1 MVPEHVSLS
10 SLALRRL
17 AVIVLV
23 AANAFFVAAEFALVA
38 TRRTRIE
45 AMVRR
50 GDRKAK
56 TVQVALQDL
65 YRQLSAAQL
74 GITLASIL
82 LGYVA
87 QDTVAHLFRDWFATL
102 PPALAFL
109 TRGGVASFVALA
121 IITFLH
127 VVFGEQAPKAWA
139 ITYPEGTSRWIAA
152 PLILFS
158 WITRPVTELL
168 NRSANRVVRLLG
180 ITGTTADL
188 ERIHSPEEIRMLVE
202 QSRERGSLE
211 ASDARMLE
219 GIFEFSEK
227 NAREVMT
234 PRTQIVAFP
243 ADASLAEAADRVA
256 AAGRSRY
263 PVTGESLDDVV
274 GIVHAKDILRG
285 LLSGVEAPVQDI
297 ARPAFFVPGTREV
310 EDVLADMKRQKVH
323 LAIVLDEFGG
333 TAGLVTMEDL
343 LEEIV
348 GPIYD
353 EYDQTPAPGPGTAA
367 SSGGE
372 GGGGVPI
379 LAGSTEIS
387 DVNRLLKLNLDDADY
402 TTIGGLLFGRLGRL
416 PKVGDRVN
424 LQGATFEILEM
435 DGRRVGRVRV
445 WPATTHVPEP
455 SS

>member
-1 MVPEHVSLS
+1 VNVLGLRL
-10 SLALRRL
+10 LA
-17 AVIVLV
+17 IVALV

-38 TRRTRIE
+38 SRRTRIE
-45 AMVRR
+45 AMIRR
-50 GDRKAK
+50 GDRKAR
-56 TVQVALQDL
+56 TVRQALSNL
-65 YRQLSAAQL
+65 YRLLSATQL
-74 GITLASIL
+74 GITLTSIL

-87 QDTVAHLFRDWFATL
+87 EDTVAHLFRDWFRAL

-109 TRGGVASFVALA
+109 TRGGIASIVAVGA
-121 IITFLH
+121 ISFLH
-127 VVFGEQAPKAWA
+127 VVFGELVPKTWA
-139 ITYPEGTSRWIAA
+139 ITHPEGTSRWVAT
-152 PLILFS
+152 PLIVFS
-158 WITRPVTELL
+158 WITRPFNFLL
-168 NRSANRVVRLLG
+168 NASARLVLRLLG
-180 ITGTTADL
+180 VTSSNPELD
-188 ERIHSPEEIRMLVE
+188 RVHSPEEIRMLVE
-202 QSRERGSLE
+202 QSRKTGGLG
-211 ASDARMLE
+211 AGDARLLE
-219 GIFEFSEK
+219 GVFEFSEK

-234 PRTQIVAFP
+234 PRTQIVALP

-285 LLSGVEAPVQDI
+285 LLSGSDAAVQDI

-323 LAIVLDEFGG
+323 LAMVLDEFGG

-353 EYDQTPAPGPGTAA
+353 EYDQAPATVPGAA
-367 SSGGE
+367 AGSA
-372 GGGGVPI
+372 GGGVPI

-387 DVNRLLKLNLDDADY
+387 DVNRVLKLHLDDADY

-424 LQGATFEILEM
+424 LEGATFEILEM

-445 WPATTHVPEP
+445 WPATTHVPEA

>member
-1 MVPEHVSLS
+1 MNVLG
-10 SLALRRL
+10 LRLL

-38 TRRTRIE
+38 ARRTRIE
-45 AMVRR
+45 AMARR
-50 GDRKAK
+50 GDRKAR
-56 TVQVALQDL
+56 TVRKALQDL

-74 GITLASIL
+74 GITVASIL

-87 QDTVAHLFRDWFATL
+87 EDTVAHLFRDWFSSL
-102 PPALAFL
+102 PSSLDFL
-109 TRGGVASFVALA
+109 TRGGIASVTAVAVIS
-121 IITFLH
+121 FLH

-139 ITYPEGTSRWIAA
+139 ITYPEGTSRWVAA
-152 PLILFS
+152 PLIVFS
-158 WITRPVTELL
+158 WITRPFTELL
-168 NRSANRVVRLLG
+168 NWSSNLLVRMLG
-180 ITGTTADL
+180 IKSTNPEHD
-188 ERIHSPEEIRMLVE
+188 RVHSPEEIRMLVE
-202 QSRERGSLE
+202 QSRKTGGLG
-211 ASDARMLE
+211 AGDARLLE
-219 GIFEFSEK
+219 GVFEFSEK

-234 PRTQIVAFP
+234 PRTQIVALP
-243 ADASLAEAADRVA
+243 AEASLAEAADRVA

-285 LLSGVEAPVQDI
+285 LLSGSEAPVQDI

-353 EYDQTPAPGPGTAA
+353 EYDQTPAPAPGTVA
-367 SSGGE
+367 SSGGA
-372 GGGGVPI
+372 GGGVPI
-379 LAGSTEIS
+379 LAGSAEIS
-387 DVNRLLKLNLDDADY
+387 DVNRVLKLHLDDADY

>member
-1 MVPEHVSLS
+1 MRL
-10 SLALRRL
+10 L
-17 AVIVLV
+17 AVIALV

-38 TRRTRIE
+38 SRRTRIE
-45 AMVRR
+45 AMIRR
-50 GDRKAK
+50 GDRKAR
-56 TVQVALQDL
+56 TVRKAVTDL
-65 YRQLSAAQL
+65 YRMLSATQL
-74 GITLASIL
+74 GITLTSIL
-82 LGYVA
+82 LGFVA
-87 QDTVAHLFRDWFATL
+87 EETVAHLFRDWFKAL
-102 PPALAFL
+102 PAGLEFL
-109 TRGGVASFVALA
+109 TRGGVASVVAVGM
-121 IITFLH
+121 ISFLH
-127 VVFGEQAPKAWA
+127 VVFGELVPKTWG
-139 ITYPEGTSRWIAA
+139 ITYPEATSRWVAT
-152 PLILFS
+152 PLILLS
-158 WITRPVTELL
+158 WITRPFNFLL
-168 NRSANRVVRLLG
+168 NASARLVLGVIGIRSSNPELDRV
-180 ITGTTADL
+180 
-188 ERIHSPEEIRMLVE
+188 HSPEELRMLVE
-202 QSRERGSLE
+202 QSRKTGGLG
-211 ASDARMLE
+211 AGDARLLE
-219 GIFEFSEK
+219 GVFEFSEK

-234 PRTQIVAFP
+234 PRTAIVALP
-243 ADASLAEAADRVA
+243 AEASLAEAADRVA

-285 LLSGVEAPVQDI
+285 LLSGSEAPVQGI

-353 EYDQTPAPGPGTAA
+353 EYDQTPVDRPSAAA
-367 SSGGE
+367 STS
-372 GGGGVPI
+372 GGVPI
-379 LAGSTEIS
+379 LAGGREIS
-387 DVNRLLKLNLDDADY
+387 DVNRARKLKLDATDY

-445 WPATTHVPEP
+445 WPATATVTEP

>member
-1 MVPEHVSLS
+1 VNELT
-10 SLALRRL
+10 LRLL

-38 TRRTRIE
+38 SRRTRIE
-45 AMVRR
+45 AMIRR
-50 GDRKAK
+50 GDRKAR
-56 TVQVALQDL
+56 TVRQALNNL
-65 YRQLSAAQL
+65 YRLLSATQL
-74 GITLASIL
+74 GITLTSIL

-87 QDTVAHLFRDWFATL
+87 EDTVAHLFRDWFSAL
-102 PPALAFL
+102 PPSLEFL
-109 TRGGVASFVALA
+109 TRGGIASVVAVGTIS
-121 IITFLH
+121 FLH
-127 VVFGEQAPKAWA
+127 VVFGELGPKTWA
-139 ITYPEGTSRWIAA
+139 ITYPEATSRWVAT
-152 PLILFS
+152 PLIVFS
-158 WITRPVTELL
+158 WITRPFNFLL
-168 NRSANRVVRLLG
+168 NASARLILRVIGIRSSSPELDRV
-180 ITGTTADL
+180 
-188 ERIHSPEEIRMLVE
+188 HSPEELRMLVE
-202 QSRERGSLE
+202 QSRKTGGLG
-211 ASDARMLE
+211 AGDARLLE
-219 GIFEFSEK
+219 GVFEFSEK

-234 PRTQIVAFP
+234 PRTAIVALP
-243 ADASLAEAADRVA
+243 AEASLAEAADRVA

-263 PVTGESLDDVV
+263 PVTGDSLDDVV

-285 LLSGVEAPVQDI
+285 LLSGSEAPVQDI

-353 EYDQTPAPGPGTAA
+353 EYDQAPPTAA
-367 SSGGE
+367 AGVAGGVGSGE
-372 GGGGVPI
+372 GGVPI
-379 LAGSTEIS
+379 VAGSTEIAE
-387 DVNRLLKLNLDDADY
+387 VNRLLRLQLDDADY
-402 TTIGGLLFGRLGRL
+402 TTIGGLIFGRLGRL

-445 WPATTHVPEP
+445 WPATATQVPEP
-455 SS
+455 TG

>member
-1 MVPEHVSLS
+1 MNETAVQSLG
-10 SLALRRL
+10 LRLL
-17 AVIVLV
+17 AVIVLL

-38 TRRTRIE
+38 ARRTRIE
-45 AMVRR
+45 AMIRR

-56 TVQVALQDL
+56 TVQNALHDL

-87 QDTVAHLFRDWFATL
+87 EDTVAHLFRGWFATL
-102 PPALAFL
+102 PPALSFL
-109 TRGGVASFVALA
+109 TRGGVASVVAVA
-121 IITFLH
+121 IISFLH

-139 ITYPEGTSRWIAA
+139 ITYPEGTSRWVAA

-158 WITRPVTELL
+158 WITRPFTDLL
-168 NRSANRVVRLLG
+168 NWSANGIVRLMG
-180 ITGTTADL
+180 IKSTNPEHD
-188 ERIHSPEEIRMLVE
+188 RVHSPEEIRMLVQ
-202 QSRERGSLE
+202 QSRKTGGLSK
-211 ASDARMLE
+211 ADARMLE
-219 GIFEFSEK
+219 GVFEFSEK
-227 NAREVMT
+227 KARDVMT
-234 PRTQIVAFP
+234 PRTDMVALP
-243 ADASLAEAADRVA
+243 AGLTLAEAADAVA

-263 PVTGESLDDVV
+263 PVYGESLDDIV
-274 GIVHAKDILRG
+274 GTVHAKDILRG
-285 LLSGVEAPVQDI
+285 LRAGKAATVKEI

-310 EDVLADMKRQKVH
+310 EDVLTDMKRQKVH

-353 EYDQTPAPGPGTAA
+353 EYDRTPGSAPSSAVGGT
-367 SSGGE
+367 SS
-372 GGGGVPI
+372 VPI
-379 LAGSTEIS
+379 LAGATEIS
-387 DVNRLLKLNLDDADY
+387 EVTRLLRLPLDDADY

-435 DGRRVGRVRV
+435 DGRRVGSVRV
-445 WPATTHVPEP
+445 WPATATHVPEP

>member
-1 MVPEHVSLS
+1 MRL
-10 SLALRRL
+10 L

-38 TRRTRIE
+38 ARRTRIE
-45 AMVRR
+45 AMARR
-50 GDRKAK
+50 GDRKAR
-56 TVQVALQDL
+56 TVRRALQDL

-74 GITLASIL
+74 GITVASIL

-87 QDTVAHLFRDWFATL
+87 EDTVAHLFRSWFAAL
-102 PPALAFL
+102 PPRLDFL
-109 TRGGVASFVALA
+109 TRGGIASVTAVAVIS
-121 IITFLH
+121 FLH
-127 VVFGEQAPKAWA
+127 VVVGEQAPKAWA
-139 ITYPEGTSRWIAA
+139 ITYPESTSRWIAA

-158 WITRPVTELL
+158 WITRPFTELL
-168 NRSANRVVRLLG
+168 NWSSNVVIRMLG
-180 ITGTTADL
+180 IKSPSSEHD
-188 ERIHSPEEIRMLVE
+188 RVHSPEELRMLVE
-202 QSRERGSLE
+202 QSRQTGGLG
-211 ASDARMLE
+211 AGDARLLE
-219 GIFEFSEK
+219 GVFEFSEK

-234 PRTQIVAFP
+234 PRTAIVALP
-243 ADASLAEAADRVA
+243 AEASLAEAADRVA

-285 LLSGVEAPVQDI
+285 LLAGSEAPVQDI

-348 GPIYD
+348 GPIFD
-353 EYDQTPAPGPGTAA
+353 EYDQPSTTAA
-367 SSGGE
+367 TSAAAADPA
-372 GGGGVPI
+372 GGGAVPI
-379 LAGSTEIS
+379 FAGNAEIG
-387 DVNRLLKLNLDDADY
+387 DVNRLLRLHLDDSDY

-416 PKVGDRVN
+416 PKVGDRVS

-435 DGRRVGRVRV
+435 DGKRVGRVRV
-445 WPATTHVPEP
+445 WPTTATHATEP
-455 SS
+455 TG

>member
-1 MVPEHVSLS
+1 MNVLGLRL
-10 SLALRRL
+10 LA
-17 AVIVLV
+17 IVALV

-38 TRRTRIE
+38 SRRTRIE
-45 AMVRR
+45 AMIRR
-50 GDRKAK
+50 GDRKAR
-56 TVQVALQDL
+56 TVRQALNNL
-65 YRQLSAAQL
+65 YRLLSATQL
-74 GITLASIL
+74 GITLTSIL

-87 QDTVAHLFRDWFATL
+87 EDTVAHLFREWFSAL
-102 PPALAFL
+102 PPALEVL
-109 TRGGVASFVALA
+109 TRGGIASIVAVGA
-121 IITFLH
+121 ISFLH
-127 VVFGEQAPKAWA
+127 VVFGELVPKTWA
-139 ITYPEGTSRWIAA
+139 ITHPEGTSRWVAT
-152 PLILFS
+152 PLMVFS
-158 WITRPVTELL
+158 WITRPFNFLL
-168 NRSANRVVRLLG
+168 NASARLVLRLLG
-180 ITGTTADL
+180 ITSSSPELD
-188 ERIHSPEEIRMLVE
+188 RVHSPEEIRMLVE
-202 QSRERGSLE
+202 QSRKTGGLG
-211 ASDARMLE
+211 AGDARLLE
-219 GIFEFSEK
+219 GVFEFSEK

-234 PRTQIVAFP
+234 PRTQIVALP
-243 ADASLAEAADRVA
+243 AEASLAEAADRVA

-274 GIVHAKDILRG
+274 GIVHAKEILRG
-285 LLSGVEAPVQDI
+285 LLAGSEAPVQDI

-353 EYDQTPAPGPGTAA
+353 EYDQTPATAPGAA
-367 SSGGE
+367 AGSA
-372 GGGGVPI
+372 GGGVPI

-387 DVNRLLKLNLDDADY
+387 DVNRVLKLHLDDADY

-424 LQGATFEILEM
+424 LEGATFEILEM

>member
-1 MVPEHVSLS
+1 MNELTV
-10 SLALRRL
+10 RL
-17 AVIVLV
+17 VAVLLLL

-38 TRRTRIE
+38 ARRTRVD
-45 AMVRR
+45 AMIRR
-50 GDRKAK
+50 GDRKAR
-56 TVQVALQDL
+56 TVKKALSDL

-74 GITLASIL
+74 GITVASIL

-87 QDTVAHLFRDWFATL
+87 EDTVAHLFRDWFASL
-102 PPALAFL
+102 PPSLSFL
-109 TRGGVASFVALA
+109 TRGGIASTVAVAV
-121 IITFLH
+121 ITFLH

-139 ITYPEGTSRWIAA
+139 ISHPEGTSRWVAA
-152 PLILFS
+152 PLIFFS
-158 WITRPVTELL
+158 WITRPFTDLL
-168 NRSANRVVRLLG
+168 NWSANVVLRIMGIKSTNPEHDRV
-180 ITGTTADL
+180 
-188 ERIHSPEEIRMLVE
+188 HSPEEIRMLVE
-202 QSRERGSLE
+202 QSRKTGGMRAG
-211 ASDARMLE
+211 DAKLLE
-219 GIFEFSEK
+219 GVFEFSEK

-234 PRTQIVAFP
+234 PRTDIVALP
-243 ADASLAEAADRVA
+243 AGASLAEAADRVA

-285 LLSGVEAPVQDI
+285 LLSGSEEPVQDI

-353 EYDQTPAPGPGTAA
+353 EYDTAPTISPAATLAA
-367 SSGGE
+367 AEGAVPIVSGG
-372 GGGGVPI
+372 
-379 LAGSTEIS
+379 TEIA
-387 DVNRLLKLNLDDADY
+387 DVNRLLRLHLEDSDY

-416 PKVGDRVN
+416 PKVGDRVT
-424 LQGATFEILEM
+424 LDGATFEILEM
-435 DGRRVGRVRV
+435 DGRRVGKVRI
-445 WPATTHVPEP
+445 WPATATRASESAPP
-455 SS
+455 PAS